1 MSRYTNAERVAILRG
16 AHDACA
22 TAGDLWATLAELRSA
37 SDGLRIEARGL
48 RLDSARLRSWAEAGR
63 AERGRL
69 TLS

>member
-16 AHDACA
+16 AREACA
-22 TAGDLWATLAELRSA
+22 TAGDLRLTVAELRSEA
-37 SDGLRIEARGL
+37 DGLRIEAKGL

-63 AERGRL
+63 AERRRL